1 MNFKELD
8 LYNPFIKEKMHY
20 TVLIRFKSG
29 VDMCEIIDSD
39 TAKDL
44 FKLYNFVKNK
54 NVEYIEYRINNIRVD
69 VMDIEKIKL
78 YEYKENNN
86 EYRRTIKRIRRKSK
100 SVKR

>member
-1 MNFKELD
+1 MNKEELD
-8 LYNPFIKEKMHY
+8 LYNPFIEEKMYY

-29 VDMCEIIDSD
+29 IDMCEIIDSD

-44 FKLYNFVKNK
+44 FKLYNFVENK

-69 VMDIEKIKL
+69 VMDIKKIKL

-86 EYRRTIKRIRRKSK
+86 E
-100 SVKR
+100 